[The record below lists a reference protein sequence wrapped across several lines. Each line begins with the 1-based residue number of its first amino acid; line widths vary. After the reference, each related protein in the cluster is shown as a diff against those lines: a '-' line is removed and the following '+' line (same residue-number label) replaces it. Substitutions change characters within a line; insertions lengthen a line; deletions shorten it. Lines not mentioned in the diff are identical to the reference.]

1 MLGQSRA
8 PEWEWLDAD
17 TQERPGTGAPGG
29 GKGSPQREG
38 LTGGRGAADR
48 PRARGRDAGRN
59 CGLERG
65 RALRRGLLRCGPT
78 PALHSGL
85 GAAGAGRGGGAGRR
99 QEDKM
104 AAADGSFFPR
114 PAAAA
119 PRRKGRQRP
128 ARPDSPGRVCGGSGP
143 GLRGFPGRMAA
154 GRGRMAAD
162 GAALG
167 SSRLPRSLR
176 GWAPT
181 NGPSGQP
188 PPPGAPPTSRLPQR
202 LVTPPDLHRGR
213 SLSLRP
219 LRSTG
224 SSLL

>member
-1 MLGQSRA
+1 MPGQSRA
-8 PEWEWLDAD
+8 AGRSDSTRTP
-17 TQERPGTGAPGG
+17 
-29 GKGSPQREG
+29 GKGREPERRVV
-38 LTGGRGAADR
+38 GRSSRR
-48 PRARGRDAGRN
+48 PRARGRDAGGN

-65 RALRRGLLRCGPT
+65 RAPRRGLLRCARP
-78 PALHSGL
+78 PARHSGL

-128 ARPDSPGRVCGGSGP
+128 ARPDSPGRVCGGPGP

-202 LVTPPDLHRGR
+202 LVTPPDLHRGGAF
-213 SLSLRP
+213 LSDPSAPQGRP
-219 LRSTG
+219 YFKK
-224 SSLL
+224 